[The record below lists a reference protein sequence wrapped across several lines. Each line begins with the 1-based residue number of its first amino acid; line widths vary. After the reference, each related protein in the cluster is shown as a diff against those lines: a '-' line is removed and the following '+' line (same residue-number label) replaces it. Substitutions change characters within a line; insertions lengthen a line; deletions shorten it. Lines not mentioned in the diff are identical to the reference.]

1 MTVTKLSYNQTHN
14 ELFRKQNSMACMGML
29 SVQVL
34 QRRRHFIIIKNSYSI
49 KIKLPYQVYV
59 ASQTANCL
67 PAAYNLYSS
76 CLPTIG
82 SLLPT
87 LCHLS
92 TAVSQQSACALPG
105 VYQLSA
111 SCLSKINHLYPS
123 FLPAVKQLFTS
134 SLPAGCQ
141 LSANRL
147 PAVSQLSVSCLPT
160 ICHRFSSS
168 IQAVLQLSASS
179 LLVLC
184 QLSAAQLSLPAFC
197 QLSTG
202 TLLGL
207 CQL

>member
-1 MTVTKLSYNQTHN
+1 MSQFTSMTVTKLSYNQTHN

-92 TAVSQQSACALPG
+92 TAVSQQSACAFPG

-141 LSANRL
+141 LSANSL
-147 PAVSQLSVSCLPT
+147 SAVSLPSTTGFPSVYKQSSRCLPVLCWSSASCLLPN
-160 ICHRFSSS
+160 CHY
-168 IQAVLQLSASS
+168 QHSASC

-184 QLSAAQLSLPAFC
+184 
-197 QLSTG
+197 
-202 TLLGL
+202 
-207 CQL
+207 